1 MMTRLIDRGVK
12 RKRRNHNRY
21 SHFDKIESDKKN
33 RIRE

>member
-1 MMTRLIDRGVK
+1 MIDRAVK

-21 SHFDKIESDKKN
+21 SPFDKIKSDKKN